1 MGSQARL
8 PYDHAHQDKNVSR
21 RRDPRPRMRSHQT
34 ARAPQSKIEDNT
46 KGREL
51 FQLQEDHKVNWQEYN
66 FQGVIDAVEV
76 EAIVAAFYTQY
87 VEHLE
92 EDYVGSKNQNIRT
105 MFEQLQTWYVITT
118 KEKLAIKAH
127 FLEPWSNTPHHNLCS
142 STGQAPSIFLST
154 VESQSLRPTKW
165 TTSCHRCTHVTN
177 LKPNFF
183 DN

>member
-1 MGSQARL
+1 
-8 PYDHAHQDKNVSR
+8 
-21 RRDPRPRMRSHQT
+21 MRSHQT

-76 EAIVAAFYTQY
+76 KAIVAAFDTQY

-105 MFEQLQTWYVITT
+105 MFEQLQT
-118 KEKLAIKAH
+118 
-127 FLEPWSNTPHHNLCS
+127 
-142 STGQAPSIFLST
+142 
-154 VESQSLRPTKW
+154 
-165 TTSCHRCTHVTN
+165 
-177 LKPNFF
+177 
-183 DN
+183 